1 MFELQSTRIVK
12 LGMLDTFSNV
22 VDMNRRTTSYE
33 KRVLKMARNCFK
45 LKPPIPSGP
54 NVIK

>member
-1 MFELQSTRIVK
+1 MFRMFELQSTRIVK

-33 KRVLKMARNCFK
+33 KRVLKLARNSFK
-45 LKPPIPSGP
+45 LKPPL
-54 NVIK
+54 

>member
-1 MFELQSTRIVK
+1 MFELHSNRIIK
-12 LGMLDTFSNV
+12 LGMVDTFSNV
-22 VDMNRRTTSYE
+22 ADMNRRTTRYE

>member
-1 MFELQSTRIVK
+1 VFELHSTRIVK
-12 LGMLDTFSNV
+12 LGTFDTFSN